1 MTSDPAA
8 YLLAFGG
15 LIVSALAMGV
25 GTFII
30 IKLDERHGKPKKKS
44 TDA

>member
-15 LIVSALAMGV
+15 LIVSAFAMGV

-30 IKLDERHGKPKKKS
+30 IKLDEPKRPKKKT